1 MRRSQADKD
10 VDATVGTNIR
20 RFREISGISQK
31 KLGDAIGVTF
41 QQIQKYDSGKDRIS
55 ASRLVETARALGCD
69 LNSLFAGIEIGDVTL
84 ACCNR
89 ASGGRARHPRRIS
102 PSWASGHSDTG
113 SSAMNSHA
121 RLRESERHS
130 FWIPS
135 LAGKMDVIPGREN
148 RLVIEASKDGTF
160 RGQCAEFCGWQ
171 HARSSCRATPRA
183 PGTSGQTPS
192 ANRLQ

>member
-31 KLGDAIGVTF
+31 KLGDAIGVTL

-84 ACCNR
+84 AF
-89 ASGGRARHPRRIS
+89 P
-102 PSWASGHSDTG
+102 
-113 SSAMNSHA
+113 
-121 RLRESERHS
+121 
-130 FWIPS
+130 
-135 LAGKMDVIPGREN
+135 LAGEHLHQLGRGIGPHRSPGEECLALGRELRVRIAAIGDGGLDDVILPLACLG
-148 RLVIEASKDGTF
+148 IEMWMA
-160 RGQCAEFCGWQ
+160 AEY
-171 HARSSCRATPRA
+171 
-183 PGTSGQTPS
+183 
-192 ANRLQ
+192 